1 MRTTF
6 FLILLIATFCKTGK
20 FLSTS
25 NDGSPLT
32 FTIIEE
38 NICQITRYQAKPDSI
53 IPGDSL
59 EFKMQF
65 SALQEIYIKE
75 LFLDTLNNGVSLYTD
90 SFAIDKTYA
99 IGEKDVVGFTVGIP
113 AFCPSGSW
121 DIYLYLKDGDGNN
134 AAILLAHFDV

>member
-1 MRTTF
+1 MRTTL
-6 FLILLIATFCKTGK
+6 FLILLVATFSKTGK
-20 FLSTS
+20 FLSAS

-38 NICQITRYQAKPDSI
+38 NTCQITRYQAKPDSI

-99 IGEKDVVGFTVGIP
+99 TGEKMSSDLQLEFRLFVQ
-113 AFCPSGSW
+113 
-121 DIYLYLKDGDGNN
+121 
-134 AAILLAHFDV
+134 LAHGIFISILKMVTEIMLLYY